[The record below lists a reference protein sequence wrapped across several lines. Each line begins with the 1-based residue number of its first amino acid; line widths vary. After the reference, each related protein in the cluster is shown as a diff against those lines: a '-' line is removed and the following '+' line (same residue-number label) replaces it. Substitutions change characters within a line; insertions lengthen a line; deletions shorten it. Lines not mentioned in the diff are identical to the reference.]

1 MAIDWLNPNEKSVDL
16 SHMILKFE
24 VLENAAE
31 TEELHMKK
39 FFADQSGATAIE
51 YGLIA
56 SAMAAMLIAAMPS
69 ISSNVI
75 TSYTAIGLRIA
86 NAK

>member
-1 MAIDWLNPNEKSVDL
+1 MWLGLREM
-16 SHMILKFE
+16 HM
-24 VLENAAE
+24 N
-31 TEELHMKK
+31 K

-69 ISSNVI
+69 IATNVVS
-75 TSYTAIGLRIA
+75 SYTAIGARILA
-86 NAK
+86 AK

>member
-1 MAIDWLNPNEKSVDL
+1 MT
-16 SHMILKFE
+16 
-24 VLENAAE
+24 AE
-31 TEELHMKK
+31 TGELHMKK
-39 FFADQSGATAIE
+39 FFADQNGATAIE

-69 ISSNVI
+69 ISDNIV